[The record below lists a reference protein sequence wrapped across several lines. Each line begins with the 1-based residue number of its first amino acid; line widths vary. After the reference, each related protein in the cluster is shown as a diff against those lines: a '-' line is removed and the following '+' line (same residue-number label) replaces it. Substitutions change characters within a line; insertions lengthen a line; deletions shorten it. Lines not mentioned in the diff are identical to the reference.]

1 MTQLTF
7 ETTVTG
13 GVAAIALSGDLDV
26 AGSSVLE
33 AEIDR
38 LLGHEAPATL
48 VLDLSRLE
56 FMDSTGLR
64 LVVLADARA
73 REEGWSLV
81 LVRGGDDVQRVFD
94 ITRMTERLTFVD
106 SVEEVL

>member
-26 AGSSVLE
+26 AGSAVLE

-48 VLDLSRLE
+48 VLDLSGLE